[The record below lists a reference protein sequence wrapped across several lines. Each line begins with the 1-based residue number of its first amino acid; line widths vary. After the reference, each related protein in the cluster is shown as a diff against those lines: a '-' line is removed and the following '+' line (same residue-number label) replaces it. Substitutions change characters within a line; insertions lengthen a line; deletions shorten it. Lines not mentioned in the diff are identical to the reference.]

1 MAWITS
7 SKQTEKMAQLRPLAS
22 SLGMEDG
29 NESDSEVV
37 VTDMLGRF
45 VYKFILCL
53 STGGRAHNL

>member
-1 MAWITS
+1 
-7 SKQTEKMAQLRPLAS
+7 MAQLRPLAS

-45 VYKFILCL
+45 VYEFILFV
-53 STGGRAHNL
+53 

>member
-1 MAWITS
+1 
-7 SKQTEKMAQLRPLAS
+7 MAQLRPLAS